1 MEGRERSG
9 GSSSGGPRRFAG
21 PRPFQASPVRVGD
34 EYDVRIDS
42 MSRRGDSG
50 VARIQGLV
58 VFVTGARAGD
68 SVRIKIANV
77 GKGYASAQV
86 VGKAGEQQSKDS
98 LQAKEE
104 GEEAEASG
112 DSGE

>member
-1 MEGRERSG
+1 MESSER
-9 GSSSGGPRRFAG
+9 SGGPRRFAG
-21 PRPFQASPVRVGD
+21 PRPFQASPVRVGS
-34 EYDVRIDS
+34 EYDVRIES

-58 VFVTGARAGD
+58 VFVTGAKAGD

-86 VGKAGEQQSKDS
+86 VGKACEQQDEA
-98 LQAKEE
+98 LPPTGE
-104 GEEAEASG
+104 GEEGKEAGASG
-112 DSGE
+112 DSDE